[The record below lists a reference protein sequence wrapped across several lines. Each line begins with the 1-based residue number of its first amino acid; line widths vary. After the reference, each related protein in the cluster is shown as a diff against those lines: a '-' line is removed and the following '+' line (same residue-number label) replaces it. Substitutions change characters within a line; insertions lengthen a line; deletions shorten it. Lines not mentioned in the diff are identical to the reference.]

1 MKRRLLLSF
10 LLLGMLFIPFSL
22 QADVIKGK
30 VIDAKDGRVLP
41 NVDLAFIK
49 TTNYGRTM
57 TTLTTDSTGH
67 FTFSNTM
74 TGMVTFTASYI
85 GYKTYRKAMYLYSQQ
100 ESQDTVDIGEVRLEP
115 STVML
120 EAVKVTGHLPRIT
133 MSGDTIV
140 FNPEAFK
147 LEDNARLL
155 ELLRKLPGVQQHDDG
170 RFYWNGKPIR
180 LLMDGKDIFCG
191 GAILS
196 QLPAEVAK
204 KLKLYDRKSKLA
216 KHTGKDD
223 GKEDQ
228 VLDIQIKPGFLDKWY
243 GDIEGDYTDEN
254 HYKGELRAYK
264 LSDKDPLMVY
274 GDANNMNQYHIIG
287 QESYQSGIID
297 HYGKEQY
304 GSLAWQHN
312 GQTKGA
318 DDINYVSVNP
328 DFGHQ
333 DGSGSTKSSTQQFFP
348 GEQQTFTLS
357 KTDNGSHAILPG
369 FRINTQLYTDSVNY
383 LTFSLDSKYTKKR
396 TWVESRLA
404 RFKDSPYTFGESPLD
419 AVFDDDNNSQ
429 ILRSG
434 LLLLRNR
441 NRSTAISEGGNVDAE
456 FDLTHYL
463 ARQKGELDVVATVNY
478 LDNNTRTHTNR
489 QYDFLT
495 TAQNDALNQFG
506 RNPNS
511 KTGATIAGTL
521 KYYLSKAV
529 LLNITDKIG
538 YDFNRNDLDFFT
550 DNNANV
556 ADGYTPT
563 TQDAANTQRS
573 RLHTWTNTVT
583 VSPVFNFNKRMHLT
597 LALDWAYSHD
607 RLNFRRG
614 SLDTLAVRN
623 TNLLTPS
630 LTFLW
635 KMNRAQSMNIKFG
648 YTSSKPEMLSTI
660 GYEDSTDPLSVIHG
674 NTALRNY
681 GKYNGTFNFN
691 QVIARL
697 QMVTSLSLEFNH
709 DVRPLS
715 SLWTYNGSTSSYSYM
730 PVNVKGGNMF
740 KAGLNIDKSF
750 GPFFRL
756 TNNGSLTWQKLYA
769 YLTRTSLAET
779 PQLNGEKYFSFNDD
793 LSLSYE
799 TDPFTATAYG
809 KVNAYR
815 YRYDRSSEFNSDPLL
830 LTYGLRLTI
839 NQKHW
844 FARNDISD
852 VYRHGYLSSD
862 VNRHRVI
869 WNAMIGIKLLKNQ
882 AGLALTAQD
891 ILKKFNFIESN
902 VSAYSRSESWSKYF
916 YHYIGIVFQYN
927 FEPKKRQ

>member
-1 MKRRLLLSF
+1 MKRRLLLCF
-10 LLLGMLFIPFSL
+10 LLLGMFFIPFSL

-41 NVDLAFIK
+41 DVDLAFIK

-180 LLMDGKDIFCG
+180 LLMDGKDIFGG

-228 VLDIQIKPGFLDKWY
+228 VLDIQVKPGFLDKWY

-304 GSLAWQHN
+304 GSFAWQHN

-318 DDINYVSVNP
+318 DDNNYISVNP

-333 DGSGSTKSSTQQFFP
+333 DGSGSTKTSTQQFFP
-348 GEQQTFTLS
+348 GEQQTYTIS
-357 KTDNGSHAILPG
+357 QTDNGSHAIMPG

-396 TWVESRLA
+396 TWSESLLA
-404 RFKDSPYTFGESPLD
+404 RFSDFPQDVVSDIKKDS
-419 AVFDDDNNSQ
+419 Q
-429 ILRSG
+429 IPSTGVLM
-434 LLLLRNR
+434 LNNR
-441 NRSTAISEGGNVDAE
+441 NRKTAITEGGDVNAE

-463 ARQKGELDVVATVNY
+463 THQKGELDVVATLNY
-478 LDNNTRTHTNR
+478 NENNTRTHSNS
-489 QYDFLT
+489 QYNFL
-495 TAQNDALNQFG
+495 AISLNEALNQFS
-506 RNPNS
+506 RNPIR
-511 KTGATIAGTL
+511 KTGATVAGSL
-521 KYYLSKAV
+521 KYYLSRSI
-529 LLNITDKIG
+529 LLNITDKVG
-538 YDFNRNDLDFFT
+538 YDFNRNDFDFFA
-550 DNNANV
+550 DNNTNV
-556 ADGYTPT
+556 TDGYTPA
-563 TQDAANTQRS
+563 TQDADNTQRS

-583 VSPVFNFNKRMHLT
+583 VSPVFNFSKRMHLT

-607 RLNFRRG
+607 RMNFQRG

-635 KMNRAQSMNIKFG
+635 KMNRAQSMNVKFG
-648 YTSSKPEMLSTI
+648 YTSGKPEMLSTL
-660 GYEDSTDPLSVIHG
+660 GYEDSTDPLSIIHG

-681 GKYNGTFNFN
+681 GNYNGKFNFN

-715 SLWTYNGSTSSYSYM
+715 SLWTYNESTSSYSYM
-730 PVNVKGGNMF
+730 PVNIKGGNMF
-740 KAGLNIDKSF
+740 KAGLNMDKSF

-756 TNNGSLTWQKLYA
+756 TNNGSLTWQKAYA
-769 YLTRTSLAET
+769 YLTKTDPTET
-779 PQLNGEKYFSFNDD
+779 PQLNGEKYFSFDD
-793 LSLSYE
+793 RLSLSYE

-809 KVNAYR
+809 HLNASR
-815 YRYDRSSEFNSDPLL
+815 YRYDRSSEFNSNPLL
-830 LTYGLRLTI
+830 LSYGLRFTI

-852 VYRHGYLSSD
+852 NYRHGYLD
-862 VNRHRVI
+862 PYLNRHRVI

-927 FEPKKRQ
+927 FEPKKRK